1 MDLIPNNG
9 PHLHIVLNH
18 LPIYGSILALG
29 LFLASVHWRSW
40 FRPEFDLRSSDV
52 KQASLIVFVLLGII
66 AIPTY
71 ISGAATRWAYEG
83 RPDVAMDVVLAHQ
96 DAALMAF
103 LFLGLTGSMA
113 WLALW
118 QRRRFAQVH
127 AWNLYAILVLSVLS
141 VVFLIRTGS
150 LGGTIVRPD
159 LHETAASAEGSGIIE
174 LIETTIQSIIWAWPS
189 MEAAHF
195 VGMAVVFGVVSIIG
209 LRALG
214 IARSIPFSAL
224 HRLLPLGALGL
235 AVNIV
240 TGMFFFIADSG
251 RYVAMDGFPP
261 KIIWL
266 VIGGL
271 AILYFTIFDEI
282 WAVKSGDDAPAT
294 AKVMAAVT
302 MVSWACVLVF
312 GRLLPYYGDGG

>member
-1 MDLIPNNG
+1 MDVFPSTG

-18 LPIYGSILALG
+18 FPLIGSIFVLG
-29 LFLASVHWRSW
+29 LLIASAYLKNDDMRRVG
-40 FRPEFDLRSSDV
+40 
-52 KQASLIVFVLLGII
+52 LILFVVLGLL

-71 ISGAATRWAYEG
+71 ITGAAAGWAYQG
-83 RPDVAMDVVLAHQ
+83 RADISAEVLAAHR
-96 DAALMAF
+96 DAALVAF
-103 LFLGLTGSMA
+103 IFLGLTGTAS

-118 QRRRFAQVH
+118 RERRSGRSS
-127 AWNLYAILVLSVLS
+127 NPGMYTVLGLGVVSVLT
-141 VVFLIRTGS
+141 VVETGS
-150 LGGTIVRPD
+150 LGGTVIRPELRED
-159 LHETAASAEGSGIIE
+159 TGMVEATGLTSGIE
-174 LIETTIQSIIWAWPS
+174 ETIQSIIWAWPS

-195 VGMAVVFGVVSIIG
+195 VGMALLFGVVLLVG
-209 LRALG
+209 LRVLG
-214 IARSIPFSAL
+214 VARNVPFSAV

-235 AVNIV
+235 LANIV

-271 AILYFTIFDEI
+271 AVLYFTMFDDI
-282 WAVKSGDDAPAT
+282 WAVKSGEDAPPR
-294 AKVMAAVT
+294 AKVMAALT
-302 MVSWACVLVF
+302 MFSWACVLIF